1 MSNGF
6 GGDVISSIKN
16 VDIGLTD
23 EGVHEL
29 CQAFI
34 NSNCYSLKLLNV
46 MNNNITEK
54 GMNEF
59 KMLFSYNLF
68 QIEDF
73 SVANNPIQDSGF
85 INFLNGMEGK
95 SCFINRLYLRE
106 TGLTESSMLRLK
118 QSLSIRDLSFKELGL
133 SNNLIGNDWFA
144 YLTEGLIERR
154 LEIKRLWLF
163 NTGLNNDVN
172 NSIIQFIQAHL
183 FEKLFLLDITSN
195 EIDYDGLSD
204 IVSAILDN
212 EVPLDLEEL
221 WLGGCP
227 ISDRGVELLTS
238 LIRNGFLP
246 KLSTLCIDSMIVGIG
261 SCCSMWY
268 NR

>member
-1 MSNGF
+1 
-6 GGDVISSIKN
+6 
-16 VDIGLTD
+16 
-23 EGVHEL
+23 
-29 CQAFI
+29 
-34 NSNCYSLKLLNV
+34 

-59 KMLFSYNLF
+59 KMLFSYTLF

-85 INFLNGMEGK
+85 INILNGMEGK

-106 TGLTESSMLRLK
+106 TGLTESSILRLK

-133 SNNLIGNDWFA
+133 SNNLIGNNGFT

-172 NSIIQFIQAHL
+172 DSIIQFIQANL
-183 FEKLFLLDITSN
+183 FEKLVLLDIASN
-195 EIDYDGLSD
+195 
-204 IVSAILDN
+204 DN
-212 EVPLDLEEL
+212 SRI
-221 WLGGCP
+221 WC
-227 ISDRGVELLTS
+227 
-238 LIRNGFLP
+238 
-246 KLSTLCIDSMIVGIG
+246 
-261 SCCSMWY
+261 
-268 NR
+268 